1 MGDFYAVSKR
11 LRTFTDLSTVILGL
25 VPRTPASAEKKEDP

>member
-1 MGDFYAVSKR
+1 MAEFYAVSKR

-25 VPRTPASAEKKEDP
+25 VPRIPASAERKEDP